1 MELWMELLASF
12 RRQEPGYEKQPPKQ
26 FMAKNEDS
34 LISSSKI
41 HNGYVTDS
49 MSQEKYSE
57 RLLEKSQQE
66 NEKKYSKQQPI
77 IGNER

>member
-1 MELWMELLASF
+1 ME
-12 RRQEPGYEKQPPKQ
+12 KKD
-26 FMAKNEDS
+26 DS
-34 LISSSKI
+34 LTNLSKT

-77 IGNER
+77 IGNEK